1 MMLGLPEDLLTPT
14 FGFAFLVCW
23 AAGWCLA
30 LSFNSTK
37 PIRHGFYGTIG
48 LIVFL
53 ALGVT

>member
-1 MMLGLPEDLLTPT
+1 MLGLLEDLLTPT

-23 AAGWCLA
+23 AAGWWLA

-48 LIVFL
+48 LLVFL
-53 ALGVT
+53 ALSVT